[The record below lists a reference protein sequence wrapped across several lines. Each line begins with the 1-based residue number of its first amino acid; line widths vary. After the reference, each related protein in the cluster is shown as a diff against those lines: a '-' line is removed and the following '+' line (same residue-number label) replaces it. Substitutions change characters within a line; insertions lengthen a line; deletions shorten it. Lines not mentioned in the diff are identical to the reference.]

1 MNNKI
6 EFVISRYNE
15 DLNWINENFFSNND
29 IPIIVYNKGIN
40 DNINIKKEYKIINLE
55 NVGRE
60 SHTYLYHIINN
71 YDNLADNTIFLPG
84 SSDMTIK
91 NHRARIILKE
101 TMKHNKTIILG
112 QRYYDIKN
120 AFYDYLLDDYTS
132 SHQNNLINSSK
143 LEKSE
148 IRPFG
153 KWYEHYF
160 GDKKTQYITWSG
172 ILSISKENILF
183 HPKEYYENLIK
194 QLESSSNPEV
204 GHYFERAWAIIFHP
218 LKDAVFIDKY
228 HKNDLYT

>member
-1 MNNKI
+1 MGNYMNNKI

-15 DLNWINENFFSNND
+15 NLEWLNEDFFSNND

-71 YDNLADNTIFLPG
+71 YDNLADTTIFLPG
-84 SSDMTIK
+84 SCDMTIK

-101 TMKHNKTIILG
+101 TIKHNKTIILG

-160 GDKKTQYITWSG
+160 
-172 ILSISKENILF
+172 IS
-183 HPKEYYENLIK
+183 
-194 QLESSSNPEV
+194 
-204 GHYFERAWAIIFHP
+204 
-218 LKDAVFIDKY
+218 
-228 HKNDLYT
+228 T